1 MGLRVS
7 DKRENEYQSGRKLQ
21 YKSACYFF
29 RIDKEHIIDAT
40 RKGGIARF
48 VNHSCLVIVLLN
60 NLAIIQWFSL
70 CYPLFPN
77 FRKC

>member
-1 MGLRVS
+1 MFILSLQVVEYIGEIVGQRVS

-40 RKGGIARF
+40 CKGGIARF
-48 VNHSCLVIVLLN
+48 VNHSCLVMLL
-60 NLAIIQWFSL
+60 F
-70 CYPLFPN
+70 
-77 FRKC
+77 